1 MKQKSLFITF
11 GLLLLVTGCSIN
23 NELDK
28 DLEGKVTRITASDAS
43 KETYTTLNGNRVTWA
58 NNDALGLINV
68 TSVTSNNHFLLT
80 KGAGEINGVFEA
92 VNVEDAL
99 DAGTWVA
106 YYPYNVTKYTASR
119 KFRVVSMTQ
128 TDNTPSHIAR
138 YDWLLSDPVTLTKA
152 GNPDANFKLKHL
164 FSLVEFNVKLK
175 SSPNEYIELAQCV
188 LESVDNTSTF
198 AQNIYFND
206 QGNVVFDYTSKNVS
220 VTMLPYV
227 EFTTDYTTLWLAAR
241 QETLKPLSVRVYF
254 TYGSVISSAATT
266 FTPTNKLESG
276 KKYVLHLELDLNDSN
291 PNASTLSIVNI

>member
-1 MKQKSLFITF
+1 MKQKSIIITF
-11 GLLLLVTGCSIN
+11 GLLLLISGCSIN
-23 NELDK
+23 NELEK

-58 NNDALGLINV
+58 NNDALGLIKV
-68 TSVTSNNHFLLT
+68 TSPTSNNHFRLT
-80 KGAGEINGVFEA
+80 KGIGEINGIFEA

-99 DAGTWVA
+99 EGGTWVA
-106 YYPYNVTKYTASR
+106 YYPYNATKYTSSR

-138 YDWLLSDPVTLTKA
+138 YDWLLSDPVTLTSS
-152 GNPDANFKLKHL
+152 GNLDTNFRLKHL
-164 FSLVEFNVKLK
+164 LSLVEFNVKLK
-175 SSPNEYIELAQCV
+175 SSSSEYIELAQCV
-188 LESVDNTSTF
+188 LESVDNTPTF

-241 QETLKPLSVRVYF
+241 QAALKPLSVRVYF

-266 FTPTNKLESG
+266 FTPTNKLEPG
-276 KKYVLHLELDLNDSN
+276 KKYVLYLELEVNDAN
-291 PNASTLSIVNI
+291 PNASTLSIINV